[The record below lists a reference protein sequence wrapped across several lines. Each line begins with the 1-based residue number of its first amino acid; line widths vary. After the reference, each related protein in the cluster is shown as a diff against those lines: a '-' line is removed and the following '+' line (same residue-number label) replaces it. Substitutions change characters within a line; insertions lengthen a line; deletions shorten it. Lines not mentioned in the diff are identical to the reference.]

1 MTNIVYN
8 FQHKTKNVGLII
20 LLSIV
25 KCCGVL
31 GIDGYEVEVE
41 TDLSLGIPAFEIVG
55 LGDTTVRESKERV
68 RAAIKNTGFEFP
80 TRRITINLAPASL
93 RKEGSAFDL
102 PIAVGIMAAC
112 GYIPSDAL
120 NEYMFVGE
128 LSLDGNIKAVTGV
141 LPMAICA
148 AENRVKY
155 MVLSVQNAKEAAVVK
170 DISVLPATCLGD
182 IVRHFTKEAI
192 IPAYEVD
199 IDGIF
204 SSQITSEVDFADV
217 RGQENVKRAMEVAAS
232 GAHNLI
238 MVGSPGSG
246 KTMLA
251 RRMPTILPYL
261 SFDEAL
267 EVTKIHSIAGTLP
280 ANTSLITTRPFRS
293 PHHTTSAIGLIGGGK
308 YPKPGEISLS
318 HYGVLFLDEVPEFS
332 KDALEVLRQ
341 PLEDG
346 MVTISRV
353 NASLSYPA
361 KTTLILA
368 ANPCKCG
375 KYLES
380 KEECTCT
387 PKQVQQYLGKL
398 SGPLLDRID
407 IHIEVSSVK
416 YNDLEST
423 NKEEPSSIIRERVNK
438 ARKIQLER
446 YKGLGIYSNSQL
458 QPSMLS
464 KYCYLNDHCK
474 ALLRNAFDRLGLSAR
489 AYSRILKVARTIA
502 DMEEEEAISKSHL
515 AEAIQYRSL
524 DRHFWQ
530 L

>member
-1 MTNIVYN
+1 MSYYVRYI
-8 FQHKTKNVGLII
+8 K

-25 KCCGVL
+25 KSCGVQ
-31 GIDGYEVEVE
+31 GIDGYEIEVE
-41 TDLSLGIPAFEIVG
+41 ADLSLGIPAFEIVG

-80 TRRITINLAPASL
+80 GRRITINLAPASL

-102 PIAVGIMAAC
+102 PIAVGIMAAS
-112 GYIPSDAL
+112 GYIPTDSL

-148 AENRVKY
+148 AERKIKY
-155 MVLSVQNAKEAAVVK
+155 MMLPYANAREAAVVK
-170 DISVLPATCLGD
+170 DVKVLPVSDLGE
-182 IVRHFTKEAI
+182 VVKHLSKEAVI
-192 IPAYEVD
+192 SPYEVD

-204 SSQITSEVDFADV
+204 ASQVTNGLDFADV
-217 RGQENVKRAMEVAAS
+217 KGQDNVKRAMEVAAS
-232 GAHNLI
+232 GAHNII

-261 SFDEAL
+261 SFEEAL

-280 ANTSLITTRPFRS
+280 ANTSLITSRPFRS

-308 YPKPGEISLS
+308 YPKPGEISLA
-318 HYGVLFLDEVPEFS
+318 HYGVLFLDEAPEFS

-346 MVTISRV
+346 VVTISRV
-353 NASLSYPA
+353 NSSLSYPA
-361 KTTLILA
+361 ETTLILA

-375 KYLES
+375 KYLEAR
-380 KEECTCT
+380 EECTCS

-398 SGPLLDRID
+398 SGPLLDRLD

-416 YNDLEST
+416 YNELET
-423 NKEEPSSIIRERVNK
+423 NTKGEPSAEIRKRVNK

-458 QPSMLS
+458 KPSMLD
-464 KYCYLNDHCK
+464 KYCFLDAKCK
-474 ALLRNAFDRLGLSAR
+474 TLLKNAFDKLGLSAR
-489 AYSRILKVARTIA
+489 AYTRILKVSRTIA
-502 DMEEEEAISKSHL
+502 DMEDEEYIGINHL

-524 DRHFWQ
+524 DRNFWQ